1 MIFITKPRHELKF
14 FINVADY
21 FAIKNRIK
29 HIASLDLNA
38 GVSGTYHIR
47 SLYFDNFN
55 DKALLEKVNGYSKR
69 EKFRIRYY
77 NDNFDFIRLEKK
89 SKINGLCTKFSA
101 PLTKDQCEKILN
113 NDIEWMLNSDKSLIQ
128 ELYFKIKSQML
139 KPKTL
144 VDYTREA
151 YIYKPGNVR
160 ITIDS
165 NVRSGICSRDMF
177 NINLPTI
184 KIPANDTIILEVKF
198 DKFLPDIIKDVIQT
212 NTRKATSISKYA
224 NSRMFG

>member
-101 PLTKDQCEKILN
+101 PLTKEQCEKILN
-113 NDIEWMLNSDKSLIQ
+113 NDI
-128 ELYFKIKSQML
+128 
-139 KPKTL
+139 
-144 VDYTREA
+144 
-151 YIYKPGNVR
+151 
-160 ITIDS
+160 
-165 NVRSGICSRDMF
+165 
-177 NINLPTI
+177 
-184 KIPANDTIILEVKF
+184 
-198 DKFLPDIIKDVIQT
+198 
-212 NTRKATSISKYA
+212 
-224 NSRMFG
+224 

>member
-1 MIFITKPRHELKF
+1 MIIISKPRHELKF

-29 HIASLDLNA
+29 YIASLDLNA
-38 GVSGTYHIR
+38 SSSGTYHIR

-55 DKALLEKVNGYSKR
+55 DKALLEKINGYSKR

-101 PLTKDQCEKILN
+101 PITKEQCDKILN
-113 NDIEWMLNSDKSLIQ
+113 NDIELMLNSDKSLIQ
-128 ELYFKIKSQML
+128 ELYFKMKSQML
-139 KPKTL
+139 KPKTV

-165 NVRSGICSRDMF
+165 NVRSGICSQSLFDTT
-177 NINLPTI
+177 LPTM
-184 KIPANDTIILEVKF
+184 KIPNNDTIILEVKF
-198 DKFLPDIIKDVIQT
+198 DEFLPDIIKDVIQT
-212 NTRKATSISKYA
+212 NTRKSTSISKYA
-224 NSRMFG
+224 SCRMFG